1 MTELTP
7 RGFECMV
14 SIAYSASS
22 DHKRHLL
29 HSAVFRSTVFGLE
42 WLAVCDPSDN
52 QQEWTGRPLRPVC
65 FQRSC
70 MSRGVVRR
78 KCAEREGC
86 SSTVSRGEAGDDPL
100 HGKEG

>member
-29 HSAVFRSTVFGLE
+29 DSAVFRSAVFGLSNGSVIQAIISKNGLE
-42 WLAVCDPSDN
+42 GLL
-52 QQEWTGRPLRPVC
+52 GPVC